1 MKKILSILLT
11 LVLAAVTA
19 LAQHP
24 LTELAARVNEASAQP
39 EKSAA
44 MKAELKQAIS
54 EAQDP
59 SFANFLVGQFR
70 LLAGEEDIP
79 QLAAYAQNPALAATA
94 LDALAQLEG
103 SEEALLALVQGEKAD
118 RAQLCTAVAAKGLF
132 AAEPTVLNWAMNT
145 DDAAVKAAATAALGR
160 IGSSAETANFLKDN
174 SPEDYINLLSGWLE
188 EGDAEAVAKNARP
201 LLKGSDHI
209 RTAAAGLLLHA
220 LPAKKAEK
228 LLKSA
233 MTDANRAYRNAVLAE
248 ADAALGTEAVVAA
261 VADKSFQKLSGSAK
275 TDIVRYLGNHKVGT
289 QSELLATCLDGDE
302 ETAAAACEAMGK
314 IGGEYFLSRLIGE
327 LGGSN
332 ADAALRALLSFPGDI
347 SEAVTEAAEKG
358 TTSAKRL
365 FTLASAR
372 HITAVAPVALRYADS
387 RDVDT
392 HAMAMRSLPGMVGPG
407 QTAALTS
414 RLDQAAPA
422 DVPGWQEALAASLR
436 TLSANEQYDKVF
448 DILHDARHPERFYAA
463 LAQSGT
469 DDAVKVLS
477 EAIASDEAFDALLK
491 IENYQAA
498 KPLLEQAKAVP
509 ARCEK
514 AVSRYTELVQAYE
527 NDPVRKR
534 IGYARAL
541 ELSPKPAVTQKILL
555 ALSQLPTMKAFQLA
569 GRYLDDP
576 DLGTRAQAANAVR
589 RIASK
594 TTEEIDN
601 KDLQT
606 LLGKARV
613 LFSEGGGADDGYAVD
628 EIDKILSEL
637 KPAPLSQ
644 LTDEE
649 KAQGFEMLF
658 DGSGLDKWHGDR
670 EGYTPVNG
678 TLYVSAGYGSTGNL
692 YTNKEYRNFVYR
704 FEFCFLTPGVNN
716 GVGVRTPEGVDA
728 AYQGMCEVQIL
739 DHDAPQYAKLR
750 EYQVHGS
757 VYGVIPAKRI
767 VHKPLG
773 EWSTEEIR
781 VEGDHIQ
788 VTVNGE
794 VIVDGDVRK
803 AAAKGTVDGREHPG
817 LTNKKGFIS
826 FCGHGEGLKIR
837 NVRILDLG
845 ERK

>member
-118 RAQLCTAVAAKGLF
+118 RAQLCAAVAAKGLF

-248 ADAALGTEAVVAA
+248 ADAALGTETVAA
-261 VADKSFQKLSGSAK
+261 VVADKSFQKLSGSAK
-275 TDIVRYLGNHKVGT
+275 ADIVRYLGNHKVGT
-289 QSELLATCLDGDE
+289 QSELLATCLDG
-302 ETAAAACEAMGK
+302 AAACEAMGK

-347 SEAVTEAAEKG
+347 REAVTEAAEKG

-365 FTLASAR
+365 FTLAAAR

-392 HAMAMRSLPGMVGPG
+392 HAMAMRSLPGMVGPE

-436 TLSANEQYDKVF
+436 TLPANEQYDKVF
-448 DILHDARHPERFYAA
+448 DILHDVRHPERFYAA

-477 EAIASDEAFDALLK
+477 EAIASDSM
-491 IENYQAA
+491 
-498 KPLLEQAKAVP
+498 P
-509 ARCEK
+509 C
-514 AVSRYTELVQAYE
+514 
-527 NDPVRKR
+527 
-534 IGYARAL
+534 
-541 ELSPKPAVTQKILL
+541 
-555 ALSQLPTMKAFQLA
+555 
-569 GRYLDDP
+569 
-576 DLGTRAQAANAVR
+576 
-589 RIASK
+589 SK
-594 TTEEIDN
+594 
-601 KDLQT
+601 
-606 LLGKARV
+606 
-613 LFSEGGGADDGYAVD
+613 
-628 EIDKILSEL
+628 
-637 KPAPLSQ
+637 
-644 LTDEE
+644 
-649 KAQGFEMLF
+649 
-658 DGSGLDKWHGDR
+658 
-670 EGYTPVNG
+670 
-678 TLYVSAGYGSTGNL
+678 
-692 YTNKEYRNFVYR
+692 
-704 FEFCFLTPGVNN
+704 
-716 GVGVRTPEGVDA
+716 
-728 AYQGMCEVQIL
+728 
-739 DHDAPQYAKLR
+739 
-750 EYQVHGS
+750 
-757 VYGVIPAKRI
+757 
-767 VHKPLG
+767 
-773 EWSTEEIR
+773 
-781 VEGDHIQ
+781 
-788 VTVNGE
+788 
-794 VIVDGDVRK
+794 
-803 AAAKGTVDGREHPG
+803 
-817 LTNKKGFIS
+817 
-826 FCGHGEGLKIR
+826 
-837 NVRILDLG
+837 
-845 ERK
+845 